1 MKNLNLNLFGEK
13 IINEVLNYGRLEDE
27 QIHSQIDYISITESN
42 TNFLINIEMV
52 EHSESKYIYKNVKYI
67 YNSYKKFICNEIFTI
82 SKRLSEDAKEELISN
97 FCDDFSNY
105 YEFEQKNITESEYYS
120 SNDLSRF
127 KMIQKLEN
135 KILYNRKF
143 YRG

>member
-1 MKNLNLNLFGEK
+1 MKNLNVYGEK
-13 IINEVLNYGRLEDE
+13 FINEILNYGRLEDV
-27 QIHSQIDYISITESN
+27 QIYKQIDYISITESN
-42 TNFLINIEMV
+42 THFLINIEIV
-52 EHSESKYIYKNVKYI
+52 EHSEGKYIYNGIKYI

-82 SKRLSEDAKEELISN
+82 SKRLTEDEKDELIRN

-105 YEFEQKNITESEYYS
+105 YQFEEEKISEAEYYL

-127 KMIQKLEN
+127 KIIQKLEN
-135 KILYNRKF
+135 KILKRKF

>member
-1 MKNLNLNLFGEK
+1 MKNLNSYGEK
-13 IINEVLNYGRLEDE
+13 FINEVIEKGRLEDE
-27 QIHSQIDYISITESN
+27 QIHKQIEYISITESN
-42 TNFLINIEMV
+42 THFLINIEVV
-52 EHSESKYIYKNVKYI
+52 EHSESKYIYNNIKYI
-67 YNSYKKFICNEIFTI
+67 YNSYKKFICNEILTI

-105 YEFEQKNITESEYYS
+105 YQYEETEISEDEYYS

-127 KMIQKLEN
+127 KIIQKLEN

-143 YRG
+143 YL